1 MSFSSTVKNE
11 VALIK
16 IDDYNEVLGE
26 LYGLFITSGSIS
38 IRNKGIKIDFS
49 TENAAVARRVF
60 TFLRRFFDF
69 DVEVVN
75 KKSRQLKK
83 NLYIIT
89 IKENSSCK
97 NFLNALEF
105 NRDENVFITKGNPHK
120 LIKEKTSRKAFIR
133 GAFLGSGSVVSPEKS
148 YHLEFVVERLEEGEF
163 LAESINKFG
172 LHAKISLRKD
182 KYIVYLKEAEQ
193 ISDLLS
199 LIGAYKSLLDF
210 ENTRVIK
217 DMRNNVNR
225 IVNCETANLNKIV
238 SSSLEQVNDILLID
252 EKIGI
257 DKLPD
262 NLREIAQ
269 LRLEN
274 RTYSLKDIGNLTKEK
289 ISKSTVN
296 YRFKKIKKIANDIRS
311 EVDGK

>member
-11 VALIK
+11 TASIK
-16 IDDYNEVLGE
+16 VEDYSEVLAE

-38 IRNKGIKIDFS
+38 IKNMGFEIDFS

-60 TFLRRFFDF
+60 TFLRRFFEF

-75 KKSRQLKK
+75 KKSKQLKK

-89 IKENSSCK
+89 IKDNSSCK
-97 NFLNALEF
+97 IFLNELEF
-105 NRDENVFITKGNPHK
+105 NRDENVFITSGNPQK
-120 LIKEKTSRKAFIR
+120 IIDDKITKKAFIR

-148 YHLEFVVERLEEGEF
+148 YHLEFVVEDISDGDF
-163 LAESINKFG
+163 LVDCINEFG
-172 LHAKISLRKD
+172 LSSKISLRKD
-182 KYIVYLKEAEQ
+182 KYIVYIKEAEQ

-238 SSSLEQVNDILLID
+238 ASSLEQVRDILLID

-257 DKLPD
+257 DKLPKE
-262 NLREIAQ
+262 LSEIAR

-274 RTYSLKDIGNLTKEK
+274 RTLGLKDIGSLTEEK

-296 YRFKKIKKIANDIRS
+296 YRFKKLKKIAYEIRS
-311 EVDGK
+311 EMDG